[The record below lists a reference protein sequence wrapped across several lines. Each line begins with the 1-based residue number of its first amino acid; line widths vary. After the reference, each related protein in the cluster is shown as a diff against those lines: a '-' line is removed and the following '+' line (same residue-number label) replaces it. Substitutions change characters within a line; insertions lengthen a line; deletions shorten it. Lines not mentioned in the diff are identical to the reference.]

1 MFQFGKAQRKPH
13 VLIILDGWG
22 LAPVWGGNAI
32 AMAKIPNFDA
42 FAQKYPYTTLHASGL
57 AVGLPENCP
66 GNSEAG
72 HLNIGAGEIVHQDQP
87 LIDSEIGDGDFV
99 KNEVLLGAFRHAEEN
114 HSNVHIMGLLSK
126 TGTHAHI
133 NHLFELL
140 KLANQVK
147 FDRVYIHL
155 FTDGRDSDSMSG
167 IEMLSEVN
175 FQTDALKVGQISSII
190 GRFFAMDRD
199 NNWERIKRTYNLLTA
214 GTGMRYESAG
224 AIFTASYAAGTT
236 DEFIEPSVII
246 SKEHTPEFIHDND
259 SIIFFNFRSDRAKEI
274 TRAFLD
280 PVLPEF
286 PERRLLSNLYFASFV
301 IHEEHQLAKQ
311 AFFPPIIT
319 KTLAQVWSEAKLRQ
333 FHIAETEK
341 YAHVTYFFNGG
352 TELPVSGED
361 RLMVPSPKSVKTYD
375 LMPEMS
381 ARSVAS
387 EVVSLLDKNI
397 HDAVVINFANADMVG
412 HTGDLKATMKA
423 VEVVDECLGKVVDK
437 VLQKDGVAY
446 VFADH
451 GNAEQMVNP
460 KTGYPDTEHTSNPV
474 PFMIISNR
482 AELMNITLRKDG
494 ALSSIAPTVLDI
506 MLPEYIYENKDKSLI
521 IKQ

>member
-1 MFQFGKAQRKPH
+1 MFQFGKARKKPH

-32 AMAKIPNFDA
+32 AMAKIPNFS
-42 FAQKYPYTTLHASGL
+42 FYSKEYPYTTLHASGL
-57 AVGLPENCP
+57 PVGLPENCP

-87 LIDSEIGDGDFV
+87 LIDSEIGEGDFV
-99 KNEVLLGAFRHAEEN
+99 KNEVLLGAFSHAEDN

-126 TGTHAHI
+126 TGTHSHI
-133 NHLFELL
+133 DHLFELL
-140 KLANQVK
+140 KLANLAN
-147 FDRVYIHL
+147 FNRVYIHL

-175 FQTDALKVGQISSII
+175 SATNTLKVGQISSVI

-199 NNWERIKRTYNLLTA
+199 NNWERIMRTYDLLTA
-214 GTGMRYESAG
+214 GTGRKYESAG

-259 SIIFFNFRSDRAKEI
+259 SIIFFNFRSDRAKEL
-274 TRAFLD
+274 TRVFLD
-280 PVLPEF
+280 PIF
-286 PERRLLSNLYFASFV
+286 PEVPDRRLLSNLYFASFV
-301 IHEEHQLAKQ
+301 VHDEHQLAKQ

-319 KTLAQVWSEAKLRQ
+319 KTLAEVWSEQNLCQ

-352 TELPVSGED
+352 TEKPVAGED
-361 RLMVPSPKSVKTYD
+361 RLMVPSPKSVRTYD

-381 ARSVAS
+381 ARAVAS
-387 EVVSLLDKNI
+387 EVVSVLDKNI
-397 HDAVVINFANADMVG
+397 HDAMVINFANADMVG

-423 VEVVDECLGKVVDK
+423 VEVVDECLGKVINK
-437 VLQKDGVAY
+437 VLEKDGVAY

-451 GNAEQMVNP
+451 GNAEQMVSP

-482 AELMNITLRKDG
+482 PDLKNLTLRPDG
-494 ALSSIAPTVLDI
+494 ALASIAPTVLEL
-506 MLPEYIYENKDKSLI
+506 MLPGYKYLNKDKSLI